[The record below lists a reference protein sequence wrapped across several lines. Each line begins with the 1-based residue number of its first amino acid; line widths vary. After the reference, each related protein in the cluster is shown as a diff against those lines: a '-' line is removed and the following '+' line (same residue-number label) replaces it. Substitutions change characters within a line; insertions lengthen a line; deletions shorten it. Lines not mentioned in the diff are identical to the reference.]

1 MTDDVKRV
9 KDKRK
14 LLKDIHRECIKQHLY
29 YKKRYK
35 KLKFRD
41 DMVDILHTS
50 LNMSAVALTLSG
62 FGLPPLLIASASCAG
77 LGLVLTQGQKTYQ
90 SKIRLTNF
98 NVCVT
103 QYEELA
109 REITAVLH
117 RNHMDSSMYQEYIED
132 VYQKMSLIDDSK
144 LI

>member
-1 MTDDVKRV
+1 MTDDDKRI

-14 LLKDIHRECIKQHLY
+14 LLKDIHKECIKHHMY

-35 KLKFRD
+35 RLKLKD
-41 DMVDILHTS
+41 DVIDVLHTS

-77 LGLVLTQGQKTYQ
+77 MGLVLSQAQKTYQ

>member
-1 MTDDVKRV
+1 MTDDAKRI

-14 LLKDIHRECIKQHLY
+14 LLKDIHKECIKHHMY

-35 KLKFRD
+35 RLKLKD
-41 DMVDILHTS
+41 DMIDVLHTG

-77 LGLVLTQGQKTYQ
+77 AGLVLSQAQKTYQ

-117 RNHMDSSMYQEYIED
+117 RNHMDSAMYQEYIED